1 MDGLGAKQVLAEA
14 HAAVMGRGEAY
25 GYVENSFGQI
35 SELWSWW
42 LEDKYVGTGKGN
54 YDLTPLDP
62 KDVAVMMALMKIAR
76 LKLDINHQDSIVD
89 LAGYAACLGELVGA
103 GKAET

>member
-1 MDGLGAKQVLAEA
+1 MSREAVLALA
-14 HAAVMGRGEAY
+14 HAAVMSRGEAY
-25 GYVENSFGQI
+25 GYVANSVRPI

-76 LKLDINHQDSIVD
+76 LKLDINHKDSIVD
-89 LAGYAACLGELVGA
+89 LAGYAACLGELVGV
-103 GKAET
+103 GEDE

>member
-1 MDGLGAKQVLAEA
+1 MSREAVLALA
-14 HAAVMGRGEAY
+14 HAAVMSRGDAY
-25 GYVENSFGQI
+25 GYVGSSFRHI

-62 KDVAVMMALMKIAR
+62 KDVAVMMALVKIAR
-76 LKLDINHQDSIVD
+76 LKSDIHHTDSIVD
-89 LAGYAACLGELVGA
+89 LAGYAACLGELTGVGDDV
-103 GKAET
+103 